1 MKLKNFHETF
11 KSDFQDS
18 QFVIDYL
25 QDCFEE
31 GGIILFIS
39 ALKDIVKI
47 RQDLLQNS
55 GKHFEKDKLLSQF
68 LEHRNPS
75 FSDVYQ
81 VLKMLELDLKV
92 QLLPSTSA
100 VA

>member
-11 KSDFQDS
+11 KSDFQDR
-18 QFVIDYL
+18 QFVVDYL

-39 ALKDIVKI
+39 ALKDIVKVH
-47 RQDLLQNS
+47 QDFLQNPD
-55 GKHFEKDKLLSQF
+55 KRFEKDKLLSQF
-68 LEHRNPS
+68 LVHQNPS
-75 FSDVYQ
+75 FSEVYQ
-81 VLKMLELDLKV
+81 VLKMLELDLKLK
-92 QLLPSTSA
+92 LLPSTSA